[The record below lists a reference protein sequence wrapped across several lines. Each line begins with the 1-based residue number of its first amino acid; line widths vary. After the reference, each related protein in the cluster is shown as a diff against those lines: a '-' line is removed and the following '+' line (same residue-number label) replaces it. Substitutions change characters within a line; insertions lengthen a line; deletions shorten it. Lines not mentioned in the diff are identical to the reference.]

1 MIIPREFYKR
11 DTLTVARD
19 LLGMVI
25 CRRTDEGYTSG
36 IITECEAYM
45 GEADPA
51 AHSYKGKR
59 DRVRIQ
65 YGAKGHAYVYL
76 IYGMHHCFN
85 ITTGG
90 EGVPESVLI
99 RAIMPLDGIPLMEQ
113 RRGMKNGKRN
123 ISKADGREIDTS
135 KRKRSAVPRLSALAD
150 GPGKLCKAL
159 NITMDHYG
167 CDLTDPES
175 GLWLEYG
182 EPPEKIITTPRIG
195 VDYAG
200 EAALWPWRFV
210 VE

>member
-1 MIIPREFYKR
+1 MIIPRDFYER
-11 DTLTVARD
+11 DTLTVARE
-19 LLGMVI
+19 LLGTVL

-36 IITECEAYM
+36 TITECEAYM
-45 GEADPA
+45 GELDPA

-85 ITTGG
+85 ITTGSA
-90 EGVPESVLI
+90 GVPESVLI
-99 RAIMPLDGIPLMEQ
+99 RGIMPLEGIPLMEE
-113 RRGMKNGKRN
+113 RRGMKNGKN
-123 ISKADGREIDTS
+123 FTN
-135 KRKRSAVPRLSALAD
+135 

-159 NITMDHYG
+159 SITMDHYG

-182 EPPEKIITTPRIG
+182 KTPEKIITTPRIG

-210 VE
+210 VDE

>member
-1 MIIPREFYKR
+1 MIIPREFYER
-11 DTLTVARD
+11 DTLTVARE
-19 LLGMVI
+19 LLGTVL

-45 GEADPA
+45 GEIDPA

-90 EGVPESVLI
+90 AGVPESVLI
-99 RAIMPLDGIPLMEQ
+99 RAIMPLDGIPLMEE
-113 RRGMKNGKRN
+113 RRGMKNGKRF
-123 ISKADGREIDTS
+123 SG
-135 KRKRSAVPRLSALAD
+135 

-159 NITMDHYG
+159 AITMDHYG
-167 CDLTDPES
+167 CDLTDPKS

-182 EPPEKIITTPRIG
+182 KPPENIITTPRIG

-200 EAALWPWRFV
+200 EAALLPWRFV
-210 VE
+210 ISE